1 MELRNYYLTICSRMI
16 NKNVQVH
23 SRHLQEIEMLHVISV
38 LRLCLDFAN
47 FTANIIN
54 MIMP

>member
-23 SRHLQEIEMLHVISV
+23 SIHLQEIEMLHVISV